1 MRIKCKT
8 MSELGLQD
16 MINVPGLPGDFQ
28 PLDYD
33 DTDCEEVASSRRT
46 PFSDVTNMS
55 SGISKTENSG
65 VRKPFEIFTK
75 LTEEKL
81 GSMKT
86 CEIGKVK
93 PPSQTDVSH
102 IIECHEEVVSLKE
115 HSETNQTETVN
126 FLSPRSKAIS
136 RASVHLP
143 PVTPTKPGGDHLDP
157 LTPTTNLKMLISAAS
172 PEIRNLEKRQ
182 QCEKKERLFHAMLA
196 VTSDDLLTHQ
206 VEMKTTK
213 SRPTASTVASEGN
226 EQENVKEN
234 SRKAKSLG
242 LLCERFLEMY
252 QDSGGSNQEPCEMS
266 LDVIAKDLSV
276 ERRRIYD
283 IINVLESVEMVSRKA
298 KNRYIWHGQ
307 CNLTETLKKLKF
319 LGAKY
324 NYGDQLVK
332 LKGLEKTRVVGQKG
346 TCSNVPVAS
355 ETLPKQFNSEEE
367 GKKEKSLGVMSQK
380 FIMLFLQPLQN
391 KIISLETAARVL
403 YGELSE
409 DITDN
414 PKFKTKVRRLYDIA
428 NILGSLKLI
437 RKVYVQEVRGRK
449 PAFEWI
455 GPDPDIQGFEP
466 TNLHCLLNSQEKKSS
481 GFSEGEGGRRKNK
494 RRNQKS
500 GWVRHHSCNVL
511 NQRATMEPKA
521 PLSLPNSPEKQ
532 PPTPVT
538 DSSEFQL
545 ELAALYS
552 RYPGQMHQ
560 FLTTP
565 PAGSISS
572 PSTARKLLL
581 PSPSPSQPCGQEV
594 SPSPSSAPSLMPPNG
609 GFVEG
614 HQTLPILDGTAAG
627 TRGSKTIFVQR
638 FVPVLT
644 PNTLLQVQAQM
655 SPPCGT
661 ITTAGNHLSSVSI
674 AASSN
679 GLPVS
684 DLPIITQT
692 TCGESIVGTTLYPSS
707 CVASP
712 IMAITHGQKRSLDV
726 DISTDNE
733 YQAVMKQLKVSHQPG
748 SLISTQSTPSGE
760 SSLGYTPPS
769 SGSPLQNN
777 LQTSTIQA
785 SNAGHLP
792 WVEKS
797 NEWQH

>member
-1 MRIKCKT
+1 
-8 MSELGLQD
+8 
-16 MINVPGLPGDFQ
+16 
-28 PLDYD
+28 
-33 DTDCEEVASSRRT
+33 
-46 PFSDVTNMS
+46 
-55 SGISKTENSG
+55 
-65 VRKPFEIFTK
+65 
-75 LTEEKL
+75 
-81 GSMKT
+81 MKT

-455 GPDPDIQGFEP
+455 GPDPDIRGFEP

-532 PPTPVT
+532 PPTPIT

-594 SPSPSSAPSLMPPNG
+594 STPRLLCPFVDATQRRLCGRSSDTTNLGWHGRWDERVKDHLCTTVRPGSDAEHTVTS
-609 GFVEG
+609 
-614 HQTLPILDGTAAG
+614 AG
-627 TRGSKTIFVQR
+627 SDEST
-638 FVPVLT
+638 
-644 PNTLLQVQAQM
+644 M
-655 SPPCGT
+655 W
-661 ITTAGNHLSSVSI
+661 NH
-674 AASSN
+674 N
-679 GLPVS
+679 H
-684 DLPIITQT
+684 
-692 TCGESIVGTTLYPSS
+692 CGEPPIQFGTTLYPSS

-726 DISTDNE
+726 DITADNE

-769 SGSPLQNN
+769 SGSPLQND

-785 SNAGHLP
+785 SNAGSLP
-792 WVEKS
+792 CVEKS
-797 NEWQH
+797 NGWYDPISETPPSHMTKKRNKRSRKQIHRTRERKIRSKGTSLKVDRC